1 MKKIIL
7 ALALCLVLCFSVMS
21 ITAFAAEGTD
31 GGVSVTATTTN
42 LEVGKTT
49 DIIVKVNAKT
59 DTMGAIN
66 LTVNLPDGLE
76 YVSHEILYSTSE
88 FAMGSYTPST
98 GVFGCAAI
106 TGTGKSGQFNVLK
119 VTVRAKDTNLGANVV
134 TVTVGNMGNVQA
146 NKLNFGSCEPLTI
159 TTATHFHNHNQ
170 TKFDTANHWKECSCG
185 DKIEVTSHTFST
197 DFKTDAE
204 NHWKECACGAKTE
217 NGAHSGGTA
226 TCTAKAVCTTCNT
239 AYGEIATHTHGT
251 EYKNDATNHW
261 NECACGDKANVA
273 PHADANNDEKCDACS
288 YAMPKAPSN
297 NETEKPTEKPTDA
310 TDKPTDATD
319 KPTDATESEKDDST
333 ETEAPVDKGCG
344 GCGSSAA
351 LSALAIVAVVGSA
364 LVIKKKED

>member
-7 ALALCLVLCFSVMS
+7 SLALCIALCFSMMS

-31 GGVSVTATTTN
+31 GEITVTASKTN
-42 LEVGKTT
+42 VAVGETVVLT
-49 DIIVKVNAKT
+49 FALNAKT
-59 DTMGAIN
+59 DAVGGIDFI
-66 LTVNLPDGLE
+66 VKLPAGLE
-76 YVSHEILYSTSE
+76 YVSHEILVSNTDYMFSS
-88 FAMGSYTPST
+88 FTPSD
-98 GVFGCAAI
+98 GYFGCGA
-106 TGTGKSGQFNVLK
+106 TMNGKTGKFNVLK
-119 VTVRAKDTNLGANVV
+119 ITAKAKDTNLGANAVNV
-134 TVTVGNMGNVQA
+134 EIVSVGKVDGTTKMNYGTV
-146 NKLNFGSCEPLTI
+146 EPLTI

-170 TKFDTANHWKECSCG
+170 AKFDAENHWKECSCG

-197 DFKTDAE
+197 DFKTNAE

-226 TCTAKAVCTTCNT
+226 TCTAKAKCEICN
-239 AYGEIATHTHGT
+239 ADYGSVATHTHGT
-251 EYKNDATNHW
+251 EFKNDATNHW
-261 NECACGDKANVA
+261 NECVCGDKANLA

-310 TDKPTDATD
+310 TDKPTDAT
-319 KPTDATESEKDDST
+319 ESEKDDST
-333 ETEAPVDKGCG
+333 ETDAPVEKGCG

-351 LSALAIVAVVGSA
+351 LSAVALVGVIGTA